1 VSGRPFR
8 QVAIDY
14 SIVPNWVV
22 EGVIATSPRPGY
34 RPGPE
39 HTVGDGVIESWV
51 DEAREFGIASII
63 CLIGGDQ
70 LWLYRRVAPEG
81 LVERYRSA
89 GFDVCHIPTADQQ
102 THPFTA
108 DEYEH
113 AWESFQRLPKPVLV
127 HCSAGMDRTGRV
139 VGYILER
146 MAESEAAAAG

>member
-1 VSGRPFR
+1 M
-8 QVAIDY
+8 
-14 SIVPNWVV
+14 PNWVV

-39 HTVGDGVIESWV
+39 HTVPDGVLEAWV

-81 LVERYRSA
+81 LVARYREA
-89 GFDVCHIPTADQQ
+89 GFEVCHIPTADQQ

-108 DEYEH
+108 EEYEH

-139 VGYILER
+139 VNYIVER
-146 MAESEAAAAG
+146 LDQGEGSDAAG